1 MNSIRFKRVFYILLA
16 AGVIF
21 LLSFA
26 GIRALRGIQEETA
39 DSVNA
44 LAGKEQVAKCFSNDP
59 TGIEQAAASVV
70 MLTVYNDHDSKIGAG
85 TGFAAFEPTVL
96 VTAAHV
102 IENMAYMTATCDNGE
117 TFRIDTVI
125 DADEDADVAICR
137 LPENTKLTPLA
148 YHIETP
154 ARGEKAVVIGSQFGL
169 VNLVSTGNICGA
181 WETKAVNWI
190 LYTAPVSSGCS
201 GGPLLNDEGEVVGVI
216 TGTYEK
222 GQNLNLAAPIEK
234 ALRLME

>member
-1 MNSIRFKRVFYILLA
+1 MDSIRYKKAFFIILA
-16 AGVIF
+16 AGV
-21 LLSFA
+21 LVVLYFA
-26 GIRALRGIQEETA
+26 GKELMGSAREETA
-39 DSVNA
+39 DSANV
-44 LAGKEQVAKCFSNDP
+44 LISREQVEKPFSHDP
-59 TGIEQAAASVV
+59 ARIEQTAASVV
-70 MLTVYNDHDSKIGAG
+70 MLTVFNDRGSKIGTG
-85 TGFAAFEPTVL
+85 TGFAAFEPMVL

-102 IENMAYMTATCDNGE
+102 IKNMEYMTATCDNGE

-137 LPENTKLTPLA
+137 LPEHINLTPLTYLA
-148 YHIETP
+148 EKP
-154 ARGEKAVVIGSQFGL
+154 ARGERTVVIGSQFGL
-169 VNLVSTGNICGA
+169 VNLVSTGNIGGF

-190 LYTAPVSSGCS
+190 LYTAPVSGGCS
-201 GGPLLNDEGEVVGVI
+201 GGPLLNDRGAVVGVV